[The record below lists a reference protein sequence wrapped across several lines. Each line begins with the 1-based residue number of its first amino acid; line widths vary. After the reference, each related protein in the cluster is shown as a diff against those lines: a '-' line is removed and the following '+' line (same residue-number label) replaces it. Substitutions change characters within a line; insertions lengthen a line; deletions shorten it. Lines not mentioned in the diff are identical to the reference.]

1 MTESHLRRLSV
12 TMRAVEEALLAVEA
26 ALACAPDVVMND
38 YEDDIPPPMRPAIRE
53 LIQQLRRE
61 IQTVKDHYGLDPQA
75 ISNRRRVST
84 KLSLLSIDLT
94 EATSRYMRGFGE
106 VPKHE
111 QRALDDQIDKMISL
125 VDGLN
130 KLIQ

>member
-26 ALACAPDVVMND
+26 ALAGPPYLVMTS
-38 YEDDIPPPMRPAIRE
+38 YEDDIPHPMHPAIRE
-53 LIQQLRRE
+53 LIQKLRRE
-61 IQTVKDHYGLDPQA
+61 VQTVKDRYRLDPQT
-75 ISNRRRVST
+75 ISNRRRLSA
-84 KLSLLSIDLT
+84 KLSLLSINLT
-94 EATSRYMRGFGE
+94 EATSTYMRGFGE

-111 QRALDDQIDKMISL
+111 QRPLDDRIDKMISL

-130 KLIQ
+130 GLIQ